1 MFKVGNSKLIH
12 QDLAYFNEHYKIKK
26 CMTKAAN
33 GVLFHGIRNSDESKV
48 ILKIVPKEKC
58 HRFGVM
64 RDADR
69 EYWQILID
77 EGYEQGI
84 TPQRYKF
91 IGIYNYKAT
100 GA

>member
-12 QDLAYFNEHYKIKK
+12 QDLGYFNEHYKIKK

-64 RDADR
+64 RDRNGLDR
-69 EYWQILID
+69 VVPIEFSLH
-77 EGYEQGI
+77 
-84 TPQRYKF
+84 F
-91 IGIYNYKAT
+91 KAR
-100 GA
+100 